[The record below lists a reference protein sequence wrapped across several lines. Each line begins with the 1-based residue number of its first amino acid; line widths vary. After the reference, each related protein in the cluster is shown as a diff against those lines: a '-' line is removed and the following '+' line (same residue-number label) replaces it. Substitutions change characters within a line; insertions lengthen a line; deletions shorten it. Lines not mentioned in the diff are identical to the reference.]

1 MHLLVEFASVTG
13 KCEMLNNL
21 LCEKIAAELSEKYY
35 DLKIYHS
42 EFGLC
47 RSFWNAKYEWIEQ
60 ENSIML
66 YLTTQPLH
74 LDPANFRKE
83 EEAIIDAYNK
93 SSKMPNISLL
103 NILEKNHASRKLKG
117 VWSWELPIEKIE
129 DIIQGIFSIWKLSNR
144 LGYLNYKSYPF
155 RVAFF
160 QGSCSIEFSVLIP
173 KGVPSMNQKYF
184 NASL

>member
-1 MHLLVEFASVTG
+1 MNNLFFAQLKKELFVAITERESVTG

-93 SSKMPNISLL
+93 SSKMPNIPLL

-129 DIIQGIFSIWKLSNR
+129 DIIQGNF
-144 LGYLNYKSYPF
+144 LNL
-155 RVAFF
+155 RV
-160 QGSCSIEFSVLIP
+160 
-173 KGVPSMNQKYF
+173 
-184 NASL
+184 

>member
-1 MHLLVEFASVTG
+1 MR
-13 KCEMLNNL
+13 
-21 LCEKIAAELSEKYY
+21 

-60 ENSIML
+60 ENSITL

-83 EEAIIDAYNK
+83 EKAIIDAYNK
-93 SSKMPNISLL
+93 SSKMPNNPLL
-103 NILEKNHASRKLKG
+103 DILEKKHSSRKLKG

-129 DIIQGIFSIWKLSNR
+129 DIIQGDF
-144 LGYLNYKSYPF
+144 LNLEIIKSPWRF
-155 RVAFF
+155 
-160 QGSCSIEFSVLIP
+160 EL
-173 KGVPSMNQKYF
+173 
-184 NASL
+184 